1 MMEFLNTVFTWT
13 GILTWYM
20 LFVVAVGKLLKRGR
34 INAFGP
40 DTDDLKADVER
51 FRAYLEEQER

>member
-40 DTDDLKADVER
+40 DVEDLQAENER
-51 FRAYLEEQER
+51 LRAYLKEQGR